1 MFEIIDGGISK
12 TPDEEKKD
20 VGEQI
25 EQLKLFVSHM
35 RQIENSITSVQRI
48 AVGME
53 WHELNIKLISCHK
66 HILDT
71 LSFVKSS
78 TKMKKIDKE
87 KLTNIKKDHLT
98 IL

>member
-1 MFEIIDGGISK
+1 MFEIIDGGTSN
-12 TPDEEKKD
+12 TPDEEKKNTNK
-20 VGEQI
+20 QI

-35 RQIENSITSVQRI
+35 REIENSIATVSHI
-48 AVGME
+48 ATRME